1 MAIPQRG
8 VDGDLLSTSQNVV
21 GGATPHMPI
30 GHELEGRFDAVI
42 GRLLLFLQHRVLGY
56 RELGDFSLRN
66 SRYYRK
72 LQE

>member
-1 MAIPQRG
+1 
-8 VDGDLLSTSQNVV
+8 
-21 GGATPHMPI
+21 MPI